1 MDGDRFDSATKAAM
15 LGGRRAAIRNL
26 GLFAG
31 GMAALL
37 GAREVDA
44 KERKRTKKR
53 RQGKAGAEASPEN
66 PGVPPHACCTPCP
79 ATGSECLIAVRDAS
93 TGKCEKIPKRSGLP
107 CGSSGTCGSDGTCYE
122 CNDTLCPT
130 PGDPTG
136 ETLVC
141 ANLDHEGNFCGSCDT
156 RCNFDNQENCCF
168 GTCCS
173 QLTHMCMCEGPG
185 GQNCS
190 CQPFPTP

>member
-1 MDGDRFDSATKAAM
+1 M

-122 CNDTLCPT
+122 CNDTRAQPPETPLEKPSCAPT
-130 PGDPTG
+130 STMRAISAAHATPDA
-136 ETLVC
+136 TLITKRT
-141 ANLDHEGNFCGSCDT
+141 AASGRAAFS
-156 RCNFDNQENCCF
+156 
-168 GTCCS
+168 
-173 QLTHMCMCEGPG
+173 
-185 GQNCS
+185 
-190 CQPFPTP
+190 